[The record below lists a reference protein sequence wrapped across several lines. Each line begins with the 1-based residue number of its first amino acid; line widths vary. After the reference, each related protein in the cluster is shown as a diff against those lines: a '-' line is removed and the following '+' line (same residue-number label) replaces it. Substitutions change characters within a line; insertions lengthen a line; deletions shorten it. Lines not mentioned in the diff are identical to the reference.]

1 MFGGLG
7 MPLPYL
13 SNKPGP
19 GRPGWGPAGSYDF
32 QFEVTGAVTI
42 KANAAGAGNFRVSW
56 PNGTT
61 QVLSGDNASV
71 VAPDGDP
78 GIVSINNEKLDDTY
92 CDEFAIVSGQ
102 TNVSKVISWGQ
113 NPWSD
118 MTEAFNGCT
127 SLSDISKTSF
137 ISSTQGDMVRMFNGC
152 TSLLEADIKSWDLT
166 AGADWYGGSPF
177 RNLVNLQK
185 LDMTGL
191 NIKLI
196 SRSDNAF
203 AGIGTA
209 VTDGCEFLMSG
220 LNMSTSTATVTP
232 YFFDYSRIKP
242 TSDLSNWIFNPNG
255 FSGTGM
261 FRGIQLTGTNSILNC
276 SGWSTYSG
284 SKFPSFTG
292 GNSGAGNTGAKINF
306 TNLNVSN
313 ITDFSTSF
321 QSADFSG
328 IIGLSTWGAT
338 PGNVSMY
345 RAFYVAEYFK
355 FSNSDNFSNAFIASL
370 SPSGANFNQV
380 FQLCGSSIS
389 SNFGEAPNL
398 NNIDLSNI
406 SSLSSTFESA
416 RFYDVPDLSTATFPS
431 TGVSCFKTFKSLRT
445 ENSNT
450 HVDFSNVSIKISN
463 AREMFAVSYVD
474 SITFGNNV
482 DFSLCT
488 DVYRK
493 LYQVNYP
500 NTVNITYPTAE
511 SGLSWAALTE
521 PLQWF
526 TSTTGPT
533 TGPLTTCQVDNLIRS
548 FHNTALNSGL
558 TVDFG
563 LSKITESPSVVSTMV
578 DELENTGG
586 WNITSNTT
594 DATLPFA
601 YPSYNFD
608 SEVTQSVTPTT
619 VPTGGQFSSTDP
631 GVTVDQNTG
640 VVSWDSTYMGLPII
654 RCTYTDGCYNEV
666 QMSMLVTVDNNYSM
680 VFDGTS
686 YINAGRVLGAENT
699 SALSVSFWLKIPSI
713 GAKSYLGYFIG
724 NFGAG
729 WLIEGGTTSIGFA
742 LGDTTTGYQSFTLP
756 YSGNIIINTWY
767 HITMVFDGTQTGS
780 ANILKV
786 YINGTQKTLSGSP
799 SFPSSI
805 PTLSGAEFTI
815 GGINPTT
822 VNGAKNIDEVAIF
835 DRALTAPQVKLI
847 YDANSAN
854 KSIKL
859 SSLPGGAPVAW
870 YRMGD

>member
-1 MFGGLG
+1 M
-7 MPLPYL
+7 
-13 SNKPGP
+13 PGP
-19 GRPGWGPAGSYDF
+19 SRPGWGPSGSYDF
-32 QFEVTGAVTI
+32 RFEVSQGQVGITVLPRVNGLRFTI
-42 KANAAGAGNFRVSW
+42 KWQDGTEQAITSAQTNLQS
-56 PNGTT
+56 PTT
-61 QVLSGDNASV
+61 QAGV
-71 VAPDGDP
+71 
-78 GIVSINNEKLDDTY
+78 ISINNEKLDTTW
-92 CDEFAIVSGQ
+92 CDDFKIASGQ
-102 TNVSKVISWGQ
+102 NLVTKVLSWGQ
-113 NPWSD
+113 NPWNN
-118 MTEAFNGCT
+118 MNNAFSGCT
-127 SLSDISKTSF
+127 SLSDISTTKF
-137 ISSTQGDMVRMFNGC
+137 IADSGADIIKMFNGC
-152 TSLLEADIKSWDLT
+152 TSLLEADIRNWDLT
-166 AGADWYGGSPF
+166 AGVSFYGGSPF
-177 RNLVNLQK
+177 RDLVNLQK

-196 SRSDNAF
+196 SRSDYAF

-220 LNMSTSTATVTP
+220 FNMSTSTAITTP
-232 YFFDYSRIKP
+232 YFFDYSRIKS
-242 TSDLSNWIFNPNG
+242 TSDLSNWVFNPNG

-313 ITDFSTSF
+313 INDFSTSF

-370 SPSGANFNQV
+370 SPSGTGFNQV
-380 FQLCGSSIS
+380 FHLCGSSIS

-431 TGVSCFKTFKSLRT
+431 TGVSCFKTFKSLQT
-445 ENSNT
+445 ESSNT

-500 NTVNITYPTAE
+500 NPVNITYPTAE
-511 SGLSWAALTE
+511 SGLSWAALTDAS
-521 PLQWF
+521 QWF

-563 LSKITESPSVVSTMV
+563 LSKITESPSVVS
-578 DELENTGG
+578 L
-586 WNITSNTT
+586 W
-594 DATLPFA
+594 
-601 YPSYNFD
+601 
-608 SEVTQSVTPTT
+608 
-619 VPTGGQFSSTDP
+619 
-631 GVTVDQNTG
+631 
-640 VVSWDSTYMGLPII
+640 
-654 RCTYTDGCYNEV
+654 
-666 QMSMLVTVDNNYSM
+666 
-680 VFDGTS
+680 
-686 YINAGRVLGAENT
+686 
-699 SALSVSFWLKIPSI
+699 
-713 GAKSYLGYFIG
+713 
-724 NFGAG
+724 
-729 WLIEGGTTSIGFA
+729 
-742 LGDTTTGYQSFTLP
+742 
-756 YSGNIIINTWY
+756 
-767 HITMVFDGTQTGS
+767 
-780 ANILKV
+780 
-786 YINGTQKTLSGSP
+786 
-799 SFPSSI
+799 
-805 PTLSGAEFTI
+805 
-815 GGINPTT
+815 
-822 VNGAKNIDEVAIF
+822 
-835 DRALTAPQVKLI
+835 
-847 YDANSAN
+847 
-854 KSIKL
+854 
-859 SSLPGGAPVAW
+859 
-870 YRMGD
+870 

>member
-19 GRPGWGPAGSYDF
+19 GRPGWSAGTYDF

-42 KANAAGAGNFRVSW
+42 KAQPAATGTFTIKWPDQSEVTTTGGNSIAA
-56 PNGTT
+56 PNG
-61 QVLSGDNASV
+61 Q
-71 VAPDGDP
+71 P
-78 GIVSINNEKLDDTY
+78 GIVSINKKTDTTY
-92 CDEFAIVSGQ
+92 ADEFAIVGGQ
-102 TNVSKVISWGQ
+102 TNVSKVLSWGQ

-177 RNLVNLQK
+177 RGLVNLQK

-196 SRSDNAF
+196 SRGDNAF

-220 LNMSTSTATVTP
+220 LNMSTSTATYTP

-406 SSLSSTFESA
+406 SSLSSTFEGA

-521 PLQWF
+521 PSQWF